1 MNFYGIFEC
10 FSHSDITYLSDKI
23 IYSDREGR
31 SHHVASYGPL
41 EFIRDRHGRLLNRGM
56 RMSLK
61 EQFDKEKGTLLE
73 TERKLKF
80 MGKLMLFLSLVGLMI
95 SLILHTWIGLIMMI
109 FTWGIYVLTLSSR
122 LVIGSQIDTMEFIIE
137 NSDCNCASKVVI
149 EDKEE

>member
-1 MNFYGIFEC
+1 MNFYCVFEC
-10 FSHSDITYLSDKI
+10 FSYSDITYLSDKI
-23 IYSDREGR
+23 LYSDREGR

-41 EFIRDRHGRLLNRGM
+41 GFIRDRHGRLLNRGM

-73 TERKLKF
+73 TEKKLKF

-109 FTWGIYVLTLSSR
+109 FTWGIYVLTLASR
-122 LVIGSQIDTMEFIIE
+122 LVIGSQIDVMEFIIE
-137 NSDCNCASKVVI
+137 NNDCECANQVI
-149 EDKEE
+149 IDQEGE

>member
-1 MNFYGIFEC
+1 MNFYCVFEC
-10 FSHSDITYLSDKI
+10 FSYSDITYLSDKI

-41 EFIRDRHGRLLNRGM
+41 NYVLIRGK

-61 EQFDKEKGTLLE
+61 EQFDKEKGSLLE
-73 TERKLKF
+73 TEKKLKF

-95 SLILHTWIGLIMMI
+95 CLVLHTWIGLIMMC

-122 LVIGSQIDTMEFIIE
+122 LVIGSQIDVMEFIIE
-137 NSDCNCASKVVI
+137 NNGCECANKVVI
-149 EDKEE
+149 DETD